1 MVKKH
6 IPISVVWET
15 TLACNMNCIHCG
27 SSAGKSRVR
36 ELSTRESIQLC
47 DDLNTLGTRVI
58 SMMGGEPFLRKD
70 WEDIALYIRDLNM
83 NVTIMS
89 NGLIIDNKIITKL
102 RKIDPYAVTISL
114 DGATAETHNMIRGAD
129 ESFDGCMKSID
140 LLTEADLP
148 TTVITTLHKQ
158 NINDLPQ
165 IRDFLLNRGIAWQIQ
180 MAVPIGRFPQN
191 LMLSKKEYYSAA
203 LFIAATKKKYS
214 IKELPVL
221 GAHNFGYHS
230 QILPNLMLLPWI
242 GCQAGLTAL
251 GIQSDGSVKGCLSL
265 PDKFIEGNIRKRSL
279 IDIWNDSNLF
289 SYNRGFKVEN
299 LENQCRDCTYGKRCK
314 GGCVTVSS
322 SLTGK
327 NHCNPYC
334 LKSIE
339 EKMLK

>member
-1 MVKKH
+1 MMKKH

-27 SSAGKSRVR
+27 SSAGKRRVK
-36 ELSTRESIQLC
+36 ELSTDESMKVL
-47 DDLNTLGTRVI
+47 DDLKTLGTRVV
-58 SMMGGEPFLRKD
+58 SMMGGEPFLRRD

-83 NVTIMS
+83 NLTFMS
-89 NGLIIDNKIITKL
+89 NGLLIDDEIIAKL
-102 RKIDPYAVTISL
+102 KNIDPYAVTISL
-114 DGATAETHNMIRGAD
+114 DGATADIHNAIRGVNN
-129 ESFDGCMKSID
+129 SFDGCIKSLD
-140 LLTEADLP
+140 LLTEAGLP
-148 TTVITTLHKQ
+148 TTVITTLHKK
-158 NINDLPQ
+158 NINDLKR
-165 IRDFLLNRGIAWQIQ
+165 IRDLLLNRGIAWQIQ

-251 GIQSDGSVKGCLSL
+251 GIQSNGGVKGCLSL
-265 PDKFIEGNIRKRSL
+265 PDKFIEGNVRTRSL
-279 IDIWNDSNLF
+279 IDIWEDPNSFL
-289 SYNRGFKVEN
+289 YNRSFKLDD
-299 LENQCRDCTYGKRCK
+299 LENQCMDCVYGKTCR

-322 SLTGK
+322 SLTGED
-327 NHCNPYC
+327 HCNPYC
-334 LKSIE
+334 LKLIE